1 VAAVVRFLAD
11 TSALSRLGHPDVA
24 AVLGRRIEAGLIGM
38 CGMVAFELLFAAPTV
53 EEYTRTRVNLR
64 AGFEWLATDD
74 EEWARAID
82 VQHELAKRGPLRAV
96 KLPDLLIAATAER
109 HGVPVIHYDGDFD
122 LISSAT
128 GQAVEWVVVRG
139 SIP

>member
-1 VAAVVRFLAD
+1 VGAVARFLAD

-24 AVLGRRIEAGLIGM
+24 EALGQRVEAGVVGM
-38 CGMVAFELLFAAPTV
+38 CGMVALELL
-53 EEYTRTRVNLR
+53 YSTRTVAEYQRTRANLR

-82 VQHELAKRGPLRAV
+82 VQDELAQRGQLRAA

-109 HGVPVIHYDGDFD
+109 HGVPVLHYDGDFD
-122 LISSAT
+122 LISSVT
-128 GQAVEWVVVRG
+128 GQLTEWVVDRG
-139 SIP
+139 SIS